1 MQFPRYSAKSYLQR
15 CSVLLAA
22 GILVAGIAGCA
33 GAHHAVGAN
42 ATATTL
48 SPDDAPLHPNRN
60 AMYTMPAS
68 APRLVPRPTS
78 EDAIRAK
85 PCEDRVLSVS
95 EISSNVNGDH
105 RSVKLAFMNRGAI
118 ACRLGGYPE
127 IALLGSA
134 DDKVGSIAI
143 EQSTSAAVL
152 AEMSASNNAKTIPA
166 ASEPTPELV
175 LMPHSV
181 AAFEVVWQFGPECP
195 SISKIEV
202 TAPETTKSFS
212 ISRSLKVCAGHIQIT
227 ALQPDE
233 GDS

>member
-1 MQFPRYSAKSYLQR
+1 MQFLRFSAKSCLQG
-15 CSVLLAA
+15 CFVLLAA
-22 GILVAGIAGCA
+22 GMLMAGMTGCA
-33 GAHHAVGAN
+33 GAHHSAGVS
-42 ATATTL
+42 ATAATL

-78 EDAIRAK
+78 EDAAQAK
-85 PCEDRVLSVS
+85 LCEDGVLSVS
-95 EISSNVNGDH
+95 EIASNVNGDH
-105 RSVKLAFMNRGAI
+105 RSVKLAFMNRGAV
-118 ACRLGGYPE
+118 ACRLGGYPD

-143 EQSTSAAVL
+143 EKSTTAAVL
-152 AEMSASNNAKTIPA
+152 AEMSAPDTARPVPA
-166 ASEPTPELV
+166 AAEPSPEVV

-181 AAFEVVWQFGPECP
+181 AAFEVVWQFGPSCP
-195 SISKIEV
+195 SVSKIEV
-202 TAPETTKSFS
+202 TAPETKKSFS
-212 ISRSLKVCAGHIQIT
+212 ISHPLTVCEGHIQIT

>member
-1 MQFPRYSAKSYLQR
+1 MQLLQYSAKSCRQH
-15 CSVLLAA
+15 CTILLAA
-22 GILVAGIAGCA
+22 GIFVAGIAGCA

-42 ATATTL
+42 ATAATL

-60 AMYTMPAS
+60 AMYTMPVS
-68 APRLVPRPTS
+68 APRLVPRPTT

-85 PCEDRVLSVS
+85 PCEERVLSVS
-95 EISSNVNGDH
+95 EIASNVNGDR

-127 IALLGSA
+127 IALMGSA

-143 EQSTSAAVL
+143 EKSTTAAVL
-152 AEMSASNNAKTIPA
+152 AEMSTSSTAKTIPA

-195 SISKIEV
+195 LISKIEV

-212 ISRSLKVCAGHIQIT
+212 ISHPLKVCAGHIQIT